1 MILLARAIQTAAR
14 ASQNC
19 AAPMEGSALTRA
31 RQLAT
36 ELPDP
41 QNTSQTDGEHDMHE
55 WWERHEPLFADA
67 RREWG
72 RRHPELYELDDTS
85 VERFVNPELVR
96 AVAACEAAAARGEEI
111 DEKPLLALFTEAG
124 ALGVW
129 RFPLFTPAFCN
140 LLLEELEHHEAT
152 GSHCAARTA

>member
-1 MILLARAIQTAAR
+1 MLLLRAVSSSLQTAAR

-19 AAPMEGSALTRA
+19 AAPMEGSALVRA
-31 RQLAT
+31 RQLAA

-72 RRHPELYELDDTS
+72 RRHPEL
-85 VERFVNPELVR
+85 
-96 AVAACEAAAARGEEI
+96 
-111 DEKPLLALFTEAG
+111 
-124 ALGVW
+124 
-129 RFPLFTPAFCN
+129 
-140 LLLEELEHHEAT
+140 
-152 GSHCAARTA
+152 